1 MHTGMEKSGKKER
14 RKEKKFAV
22 SCVLL
27 CLSLFFSFCLKGE
40 ALDGKSEAVIDYTPY
55 LKFTQR

>member
-1 MHTGMEKSGKKER
+1 MLDLEPSENVMQCNQCY
-14 RKEKKFAV
+14 V
-22 SCVLL
+22 NL
-27 CLSLFFSFCLKGE
+27 CRSVFVASFCLKGE